1 MKYKLLRFTLLLLL
15 LAMGG
20 VTSVWADEDVYTFT
34 SKAWKATLNGEEAN
48 WTSNKDGGDFIN
60 NGVQVTKSGT
70 GASATSPISY
80 NDISKIVVTYNTNKS
95 AGAGTIHIK
104 VGNNEAKS
112 KEVIFSG
119 SADGR
124 SANFK
129 TEFDYSTAESGNV
142 TITVNTTT
150 NSLYICSIAI
160 TYGSSGG
167 GSTMVALPTFDP
179 QAGTYETPQNVTIAT
194 ATDGATI
201 YYTTDGTDPT
211 TDSEVYS
218 EAIEVSET
226 MTIKAFATMDGLDDS
241 SIATA
246 EYTIALKNAPKF
258 TITGNS
264 VEITAGEGTTIY
276 YTTDGTDPTN
286 ESEVYNGPFSPGGY
300 CIIKAIAYNDEG
312 VHSKI
317 TSTVFLPVNPSGV
330 GSNYFEK
337 VKSLDDLADGDGI
350 LFVSETKS
358 KAMSTTQND
367 NNRGAVDVAI
377 SAASIDQPE
386 DVQVVTLCRID
397 DKKWAFYT
405 GEKGFLYA
413 ASSSSN
419 NLKTTATPDA
429 DGNAFATISF
439 TDAGDAVVLF
449 QGTNTRN
456 LLRYNDNSKIFSCY
470 ASTSTTGSSIQ
481 IYKEVTKP
489 NLVKATFADAYKKI
503 HVGDTY
509 TNALTLEPS
518 KTVVTFTSSD
528 PKVAT
533 IDENGE
539 VTAVGLGSAKITLSW
554 EEQEIDGLTWNA
566 GETSYMLYVVNAIS
580 DGVFDFTNYQDYG
593 SGLMPDANTYITEE
607 HTFTAGNVSLTV
619 GGRYRWFLSNS
630 GNSLRLYKQNVED
643 QPETSFTISKA
654 NGNLGKISI
663 TGANLNNMT
672 ASNGTYENGIW
683 TGDAQSV
690 TFTYSAESGT
700 ITINTIIASDPTN
713 YSTIDDMLYDL
724 SKTGILNVKYDFD
737 DVLVSYV
744 YGKYTYI
751 ADEKNDGLLLYGDN
765 LGLKAGDRIKGT
777 IYGTMSSVNNRPQ
790 LSTTPEEIKVTVISS
805 DNAKRPKSIT
815 PKNLDKYVN
824 QYVRIENAQYKPSDA
839 SRGMEKA
846 LGKTLY
852 FTVGDEVFIAYNQF
866 NIDLSALE
874 EEGADE
880 KLYSLTGY
888 ATVFNNDYEL
898 YLTEPLVTDSVIS
911 WDFQNK
917 LPESIVNTHIEGAGA
932 TGTVESTKKGVVM
945 QVLGE
950 TAETNIKLAYNEQGY
965 AQFNQGTV
973 LRVPV
978 EKAGDV
984 VTVTSYPGQYK
995 YNVGGTA
1002 ATADVT
1008 EHVATTGEGAKG
1020 YVEVIATS
1028 TAYLYCITSTVKAPA
1043 GLVTANDKEVT
1054 ATFKFDQGTD
1064 GQKAD
1069 FGADANMFVN
1079 SKVTY
1084 GSNLSIKG
1092 KDSKGWSETVF
1103 GTAAKETTAGE
1114 SNAIRFLIQPKNG
1127 LTFQPTKV
1135 SFRSTRFGTDGGLL
1149 NISWLNSDGT
1159 TAILDSDKKPN
1170 RDNETPHESEFSYDI
1185 SHVYA
1190 STGACGLVVNLFS
1203 LDPGKTVGLADIVI
1217 EGTMN
1222 GTEVEIPVLA
1232 SFKANGKV
1240 YEADGLFEAD
1250 GEQYTATVML
1260 SKKEKMISTANPVTD
1275 IVASTGTVNTDDIRY
1290 EAELTKCLVTIP
1302 VSLSGKTTNYVINF
1316 VHKPDF
1322 TLSYISPED
1331 GQTVLTT
1338 QQVEMDAPI
1347 GEFAGDAMS
1356 NYTIP
1361 EGYKMRGWFAKPVG
1375 SVSNRKFTVEDI
1387 VTSDLKLYG
1396 IATEIEGPSTTKKY
1410 TFDLTDQYFYAED
1423 HEAFN
1428 PTGTGKFHDNKHGWS
1443 FANGDLIDLLVGEKA
1458 NISVG
1463 VCQYSAAGSKLVVKD
1478 AEGQTIGS
1486 MDAQADADG
1495 TTMTYTYQGKAGKV
1509 TLAVEA
1515 SGAIYLHN
1523 VKIANTADIN
1533 YDKQGDWYFVK
1544 AGNAASLLDVLEVVN
1559 GTNAAKD
1566 APRAF
1571 IFLPDGTYDLGAT
1584 VKTAISGHNI
1594 SIIGQSADGTIIT
1607 TKPDK
1612 SIEGLGSADMLQAS
1626 STNLYLQDLTLKNA
1640 LDYYNAGSAGRAAV
1654 LQDAGTRTVG
1664 KNVRMLSFQDTY
1676 YSSNNSQ
1683 QAYWET
1689 CDIHGTVDFICGGGD
1704 IRFQNTTISLEPR
1717 ALDGKGSRTIT
1728 APTTK
1733 TEFGYVFDGCKV
1745 VDLAEGKGNWNFG
1758 RTWQNTPVCV
1768 YLNTTLDDNAKS
1780 TLISTRW
1787 IEKGMNNKDPKLFGE
1802 YGTKDENGTDITPK
1816 SNIIKSHG
1824 GEFET
1829 ILSAE
1834 QAAGFAYNKMFT
1846 DWDPA
1851 SLTKQAAAPAGAKY
1865 DNGTVSWTG
1874 SSDAIAYAVFKNG
1887 EFVGLT
1893 EANSFNITID
1903 GSVDG
1908 LTVRAANKM
1917 GGLGEAAP
1925 VAGTTGIEATQ
1936 VADGQDIIYNLQGI
1950 RLNKAGKGLYIINGR
1965 KVVK

>member
-20 VTSVWADEDVYTFT
+20 VTSVWADELANPYVHVFSTTAKTFEADGAQTLSGVEWTLAVNWTDEKNTDYNKDGNQGMKIGSNSKTPESMTLTSTDGDIPGTITSVKVSASARSQALPHLTVTVGETVFKCDNKEYAEVGSGSSTEYTFT
-34 SKAWKATLNGEEAN
+34 GEGSGSIEIKYEHTGSKK
-48 WTSNKDGGDFIN
+48 
-60 NGVQVTKSGT
+60 
-70 GASATSPISY
+70 GAFYVA
-80 NDISKIVVTYNTNKS
+80 KIEVEYSS
-95 AGAGTIHIK
+95 AGDDRVSTTLTITPDQITGTI
-104 VGNNEAKS
+104 
-112 KEVIFSG
+112 
-119 SADGR
+119 
-124 SANFK
+124 
-129 TEFDYSTAESGNV
+129 
-142 TITVNTTT
+142 
-150 NSLYICSIAI
+150 
-160 TYGSSGG
+160 
-167 GSTMVALPTFDP
+167 
-179 QAGTYETPQNVTIAT
+179 
-194 ATDGATI
+194 
-201 YYTTDGTDPT
+201 
-211 TDSEVYS
+211 
-218 EAIEVSET
+218 
-226 MTIKAFATMDGLDDS
+226 DD
-241 SIATA
+241 
-246 EYTIALKNAPKF
+246 
-258 TITGNS
+258 
-264 VEITAGEGTTIY
+264 
-276 YTTDGTDPTN
+276 
-286 ESEVYNGPFSPGGY
+286 
-300 CIIKAIAYNDEG
+300 
-312 VHSKI
+312 
-317 TSTVFLPVNPSGV
+317 
-330 GSNYFEK
+330 
-337 VKSLDDLADGDGI
+337 
-350 LFVSETKS
+350 
-358 KAMSTTQND
+358 
-367 NNRGAVDVAI
+367 
-377 SAASIDQPE
+377 
-386 DVQVVTLCRID
+386 
-397 DKKWAFYT
+397 
-405 GEKGFLYA
+405 
-413 ASSSSN
+413 
-419 NLKTTATPDA
+419 
-429 DGNAFATISF
+429 
-439 TDAGDAVVLF
+439 
-449 QGTNTRN
+449 
-456 LLRYNDNSKIFSCY
+456 
-470 ASTSTTGSSIQ
+470 
-481 IYKEVTKP
+481 
-489 NLVKATFADAYKKI
+489 
-503 HVGDTY
+503 
-509 TNALTLEPS
+509 
-518 KTVVTFTSSD
+518 
-528 PKVAT
+528 
-533 IDENGE
+533 
-539 VTAVGLGSAKITLSW
+539 
-554 EEQEIDGLTWNA
+554 EIDLPAVTVMA
-566 GETSYMLYVVNAIS
+566 GETEVSDPTIEWTSDNEDIVIIEESKLKLLDAGKATITATYPGDTDYKSSKNTLTVIVGNAIE
-580 DGVFDFTNYQDYG
+580 DGVFDFTGYQNYG
-593 SGLMPDANTYITEE
+593 SGIIPGSKDVPLTNANDSK
-607 HTFTAGNVSLTV
+607 TFTAGNITFTITALKKNQKFAWYPGDDKDKDENGYKRNCLRIYDNTTQVLSAPEGYAITQVTINGYDMIDKGGIEGQTFDSNEYTWTGKQQTVNITRSSTFRIYTIDVAYEEENRPTTTLTINNPKAGGLV
-619 GGRYRWFLSNS
+619 GNTMPLPTVTVTAEDGTVVENPEILWSSSKTDCADIDGNEITMVDKKAGETTITAKFI
-630 GNSLRLYKQNVED
+630 GNSDYQPSSASYSLKVEEAPEASGEYSSLESLPEPTAEGTIVKLNVE
-643 QPETSFTISKA
+643 
-654 NGNLGKISI
+654 
-663 TGANLNNMT
+663 NML
-672 ASNGTYENGIW
+672 
-683 TGDAQSV
+683 V
-690 TFTYSAESGT
+690 KFVSG
-700 ITINTIIASDPTN
+700 S
-713 YSTIDDMLYDL
+713 
-724 SKTGILNVKYDFD
+724 
-737 DVLVSYV
+737 
-744 YGKYTYI
+744 YTYI
-751 ADEKNDGLLLYGDN
+751 GEESDGMLLSGSD
-765 LGLKAGDRIKGT
+765 LGLTAGDMITGT
-777 IYGTMSSVNNRPQ
+777 IYGTLKLNNNRPQ
-790 LSTTPEEIKVTVISS
+790 INTKAAYINVTVTSSGNTFRPMTITPE
-805 DNAKRPKSIT
+805 
-815 PKNLDKYVN
+815 NLDKYVN
-824 QYVRIENAQYKPSDA
+824 QYIRIENAQYTPSNEA
-839 SRGMEKA
+839 RGMEKA
-846 LGKTLY
+846 LSKTLY
-852 FTVGDEVFIAYNQF
+852 FTVGDEVFIVYNQF
-866 NIDLSALE
+866 ELDLSALE
-874 EEGADE
+874 EEGATE
-880 KLYSLTGY
+880 KRYSLTGFG
-888 ATVFNNDYEL
+888 TVYKEDYEL

-932 TGTVESTKKGVVM
+932 TGTVESTKNGVVM

-1008 EHVATTGEGAKG
+1008 EHIATAGEGAKG

-1290 EAELTKCLVTIP
+1290 EVELTKCLVTIP

-1356 NYTIP
+1356 NYAIP
-1361 EGYKMRGWFAKPVG
+1361 KGYKMRGWFAKPVG

-1758 RTWQNTPVCV
+1758 RTWLNTPVCV

-1887 EFVGLT
+1887 KFVGLT

-1936 VADGQDIIYNLQGI
+1936 VADGQDVIYNLQGI

>member
-20 VTSVWADEDVYTFT
+20 VTSVWADDIVGYTFT
-34 SKAWKATLNGEEAN
+34 TVKGVSAYDEFKEQTISDIKWLVPGNQVADGQLNI
-48 WTSNKDGGDFIN
+48 GGKNLDKVSRVIKSIDPLPIE
-60 NGVQVTKSGT
+60 VTK
-70 GASATSPISY
+70 
-80 NDISKIVVTYNTNKS
+80 
-95 AGAGTIHIK
+95 
-104 VGNNEAKS
+104 
-112 KEVIFSG
+112 
-119 SADGR
+119 
-124 SANFK
+124 
-129 TEFDYSTAESGNV
+129 
-142 TITVNTTT
+142 ITVNHHGI
-150 NSLYICSIAI
+150 NSASLVVNYVSVAVYSDENFTEQIDSVVVKPELKKD
-160 TYGSSGG
+160 TEGS
-167 GSTMVALPTFDP
+167 FDLVP
-179 QAGTYETPQNVTIAT
+179 KEGKGPWPENSYYRFCFKVSNSNKKSNYRFELNSMDFYTPSDVKAAT
-194 ATDGATI
+194 ATFKDENAIVVEDETYTNELTTDPEGLEVTYTSDNDEIATVDPSSGEVTGVAI
-201 YYTTDGTDPT
+201 GKTKINAVWEAQNVDGTDYAAGKA
-211 TDSEVYS
+211 SYNVMVAN
-218 EAIEVSET
+218 AIE
-226 MTIKAFATMDGLDDS
+226 
-241 SIATA
+241 
-246 EYTIALKNAPKF
+246 
-258 TITGNS
+258 
-264 VEITAGEGTTIY
+264 
-276 YTTDGTDPTN
+276 
-286 ESEVYNGPFSPGGY
+286 
-300 CIIKAIAYNDEG
+300 
-312 VHSKI
+312 
-317 TSTVFLPVNPSGV
+317 
-330 GSNYFEK
+330 
-337 VKSLDDLADGDGI
+337 
-350 LFVSETKS
+350 
-358 KAMSTTQND
+358 
-367 NNRGAVDVAI
+367 
-377 SAASIDQPE
+377 
-386 DVQVVTLCRID
+386 
-397 DKKWAFYT
+397 
-405 GEKGFLYA
+405 
-413 ASSSSN
+413 
-419 NLKTTATPDA
+419 
-429 DGNAFATISF
+429 
-439 TDAGDAVVLF
+439 
-449 QGTNTRN
+449 
-456 LLRYNDNSKIFSCY
+456 
-470 ASTSTTGSSIQ
+470 
-481 IYKEVTKP
+481 
-489 NLVKATFADAYKKI
+489 
-503 HVGDTY
+503 
-509 TNALTLEPS
+509 
-518 KTVVTFTSSD
+518 
-528 PKVAT
+528 
-533 IDENGE
+533 
-539 VTAVGLGSAKITLSW
+539 
-554 EEQEIDGLTWNA
+554 
-566 GETSYMLYVVNAIS
+566 

-593 SGLMPDANTYITEE
+593 SGLVPNSTSTKADPPVV
-607 HTFTAGNVSLTV
+607 FTAGEITMTI
-619 GGRYRWFLSNS
+619 S
-630 GNSLRLYKQNVED
+630 GTGTYAWYIDEKNGNNLRLYDKAPAVIKAPDGYAITQIDFTGYDMTKGTVEGIPFDDDNTNSWYGMQNAVTVTRGTATIRLYTVRVSYAPDNRPKTVTKIEGAKTGGLVGTTQALPKVTVETEDGKVIENADITWTSSRPDYAAIEGENISLVAKGTTNITAKYEGGSDYQPSSASYSLKVEEAPEASGEYSSLESLPEPTAEGTIVKLNVE
-643 QPETSFTISKA
+643 
-654 NGNLGKISI
+654 
-663 TGANLNNMT
+663 NML
-672 ASNGTYENGIW
+672 
-683 TGDAQSV
+683 V
-690 TFTYSAESGT
+690 KFVSG
-700 ITINTIIASDPTN
+700 S
-713 YSTIDDMLYDL
+713 
-724 SKTGILNVKYDFD
+724 
-737 DVLVSYV
+737 
-744 YGKYTYI
+744 YTYI
-751 ADEKNDGLLLYGDN
+751 GEESDGMLLSGSD
-765 LGLKAGDRIKGT
+765 LGLTAGDMITGT
-777 IYGTMSSVNNRPQ
+777 IYGTLKLNNNRPQ
-790 LSTTPEEIKVTVISS
+790 INTKAAYINVTVTSSGNTFRPMTITPE
-805 DNAKRPKSIT
+805 
-815 PKNLDKYVN
+815 NLDKYVN
-824 QYVRIENAQYKPSDA
+824 QYVRIENAQYTPSNEA
-839 SRGMEKA
+839 RGMEKA
-846 LGKTLY
+846 LSKTLY
-852 FTVGDEVFIAYNQF
+852 FTVGDEVFIVYNQF
-866 NIDLSALE
+866 ELDLSALE
-874 EEGADE
+874 EEGATE
-880 KLYSLTGY
+880 KRYSLTGFG
-888 ATVFNNDYEL
+888 TVYKEDYEL

-917 LPESIVNTHIEGAGA
+917 IPESIVNTHIEGTGA
-932 TGTVESTKKGVVM
+932 TGTVESNKEGVVM
-945 QVLGE
+945 EVLGE

-978 EKAGDV
+978 KNAGDV

-1069 FGADANMFVN
+1069 FGADANMFVS

-1290 EAELTKCLVTIP
+1290 EVELTKCLVTIP

-1356 NYTIP
+1356 NYAIP

-1936 VADGQDIIYNLQGI
+1936 VADGQDVIYNLQGI